1 MSGATAEPKSASA
14 VPRRLFE
21 TTAQVRDLV
30 EAFEDGTLP
39 REEWTHAA
47 HLTVAA
53 WYLLW
58 YGHGQATNRM
68 RTAIRSFNSSHGIE
82 QTPTSGYHETLT
94 LFYMWS
100 VRRCLR
106 SLPIDGSIAD
116 LMNAV
121 CAELDDRNIPLRYYS
136 RDRLM
141 SVEARNE
148 WVPPDLAEMPDYGSS
163 LS

>member
-1 MSGATAEPKSASA
+1 VSATAEPGSAIA
-14 VPRRLFE
+14 APRLLFR

-30 EAFEDGTLP
+30 EAFEDGTLA

-58 YGHGQATNRM
+58 YGNGEATNRM
-68 RTAIRSFNSSHGIE
+68 RSAILSFNSSQGIE

-121 CAELDDRNIPLRYYS
+121 CAELDDRNIPLHYYS

-141 SVEARNE
+141 SGEARRG
-148 WVPPDLAEMPDYGSS
+148 WVRPDLAAMPDYESS